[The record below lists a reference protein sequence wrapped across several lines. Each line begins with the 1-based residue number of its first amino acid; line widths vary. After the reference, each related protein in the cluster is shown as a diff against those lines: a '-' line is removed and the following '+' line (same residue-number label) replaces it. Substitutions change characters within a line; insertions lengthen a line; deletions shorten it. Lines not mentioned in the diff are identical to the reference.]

1 MAYAERRDAVVV
13 IGGGVAGTQAAAEL
27 AQMGH
32 HVDLVERRPFL
43 GGRAARIGTVFPTND
58 CGQCL
63 PTTDAQA
70 GTRKCFH
77 RNVAID
83 HPDLTIWRRATVE
96 SVSGRP
102 GDFEVGIRRLPNIVT
117 DACVNCGTCET
128 VCPVE
133 SVGTGQAGHLH
144 RVLRRPCR
152 SAPSTWTPAP
162 SAASVREECPV
173 EAIDFTQSPQRA
185 TVQRRRHPHGHR
197 LRAGAGRAHQL
208 PRLWA
213 RRRRHPG
220 GAGGDAGRLGGP
232 GVPRADARGGG
243 RDGAVR
249 RLARP
254 PAPAVLL
261 APLLHDRAQARHPPE
276 DAVPQDEGHDLLPR
290 DEDGRRGLREL
301 VPRGAPGGRRVPAR
315 HAARGAVRRR
325 RPAGDRGRGR
335 DRRAQARPAPRP
347 RGAEHR
353 SGADRRHRRRIAQTL
368 GVDRDEDGF
377 IEILDRKNRAT
388 ETTAEG
394 MFVCGSAA
402 GPKALIEVN
411 TEASAVASEIH
422 NFLTSAGRRS
432 TPASLVDA
440 ARVRR
445 LRHLHDAVPL
455 RGHHAAGATG
465 GRAAPGRGE
474 GRRQARRHRRRGL
487 PRLRHLRRQLP
498 RGGRH
503 PQPQRRRPVRA
514 HRADDGG
521 RGEADRRLLLQ
532 GVRRRR
538 HRSER
543 PTARP
548 VPRGRCGS
556 SSCPAWGE

>member
-32 HVDLVERRPFL
+32 HVELVERRPFL

-96 SVSGRP
+96 SVSGHP
-102 GDFEVGIRRLPNIVT
+102 GDFEVSIRRLPNIVT

-133 SVGTGQAGHLH
+133 ASEPGKKAIFTEFYDG
-144 RVLRRPCR
+144 RVIRTIDLDTCTFCGKC
-152 SAPSTWTPAP
+152 A
-162 SAASVREECPV
+162 EECPV

-185 TVQRRRHPHGHR
+185 TVH
-197 LRAGAGRAHQL
+197 AGAILTATGCEPAPDELYQL
-208 PRLWA
+208 PRLRA

-232 GVPRADARGGG
+232 GVPRPDAGGG
-243 RDGAVR
+243 ARHGAVR

-254 PAPAVLL
+254 PPPAVLL
-261 APLLHDRAQARHPPE
+261 APLLHDRSQARHPPE
-276 DAVPQDEGHDLLPR
+276 DAVPRDEGHDLLPR

-301 VPRGAPGGRRVPAR
+301 VPGGAPGGRRVPAR

-335 DRRAQARPAPRP
+335 DRGAQARPAARPRRAQHRHGAGRRHRAASRRRWASIATRTASSRSSTARTAPPRRAPKASSSAARRPARRPSSRSTPRP
-347 RGAEHR
+347 RRWPA
-353 SGADRRHRRRIAQTL
+353 
-368 GVDRDEDGF
+368 
-377 IEILDRKNRAT
+377 
-388 ETTAEG
+388 
-394 MFVCGSAA
+394 
-402 GPKALIEVN
+402 
-411 TEASAVASEIH
+411 
-422 NFLTSAGRRS
+422 RS
-432 TPASLVDA
+432 TTS
-440 ARVRR
+440 
-445 LRHLHDAVPL
+445 
-455 RGHHAAGATG
+455 
-465 GRAAPGRGE
+465 
-474 GRRQARRHRRRGL
+474 
-487 PRLRHLRRQLP
+487 
-498 RGGRH
+498 
-503 PQPQRRRPVRA
+503 
-514 HRADDGG
+514 
-521 RGEADRRLLLQ
+521 
-532 GVRRRR
+532 
-538 HRSER
+538 
-543 PTARP
+543 
-548 VPRGRCGS
+548 
-556 SSCPAWGE
+556 